1 MINYSRSTGGETQ
14 IPTRA
19 HSPPKKLWLSLGIPS
34 RPRVLWG
41 GELFGPDPELQA
53 VHRPTIFSLQIGEGA
68 YEDKNRDGFI
78 NRSPCSRAR
87 RFSKKK
93 WKRRLCTGCQLFT
106 FSLFYLE
113 FLNNN
118 TVYGQATLETYSH
131 TIPFLSKWVIDYS
144 NTSSNYTFKLP

>member
-1 MINYSRSTGGETQ
+1 MQLKCQLEPTLLQRSCGCRWVFQVVPE
-14 IPTRA
+14 
-19 HSPPKKLWLSLGIPS
+19 SSEEESFLGRIQNC
-34 RPRVLWG
+34 R
-41 GELFGPDPELQA
+41 LFTDQL
-53 VHRPTIFSLQIGEGA
+53 FSL
-68 YEDKNRDGFI
+68 Y
-78 NRSPCSRAR
+78 RSAKARMKIKTAMDLLTALRAR
-87 RFSKKK
+87 ALVDFQKKK

-106 FSLFYLE
+106 YSLFYLE